1 MGEYAA
7 KWRVFAGVF
16 LQFYGKGR
24 VLLNLPDR
32 TARKFKNMAVE
43 LRMLQMDQTMT
54 KGKIGKWL
62 VKEGDTVTEGQPLLE
77 IETDKVVHE
86 QESPTDGVIA
96 QLLAEEGANVPVNAL
111 LAIIGAPG
119 EEVPRVEADTAVVAP
134 QEPEQEVPVQPAQP
148 KPTPAP
154 TTVAPKASP
163 AARQLAEKLAIDL
176 TQVTASGPGG
186 RILEADVQRYID
198 LRAPVPTEAETT
210 RLKASPLARR
220 LAKEHGVDLSLIAGS
235 GPDGRIVRDDVLQ
248 AASTAPEMP
257 AVETPV
263 LEQATEVI
271 PMDGIRGIIAERMTL
286 SLQTNASVTLHTE
299 VDATAFI
306 ALREMLNDK
315 LQAREVKL
323 TYTDLLVKVV
333 ANALLEH
340 PRLNATLTDDG
351 IHLLSE
357 INIGVAVALEDG
369 LVVPV
374 VRGADRER
382 LSVISEQVKNF
393 AERARSN
400 QLTPGELQGGTFT
413 ITNLGN
419 FGIDAFTPIINPPES
434 AILGVGRI
442 LKKPVVHED
451 EVVVRSML
459 TLSLTFDHRVVD
471 GAPAAQFLQT
481 VSDCI
486 QDPYLLLV

>member
-1 MGEYAA
+1 M
-7 KWRVFAGVF
+7 
-16 LQFYGKGR
+16 
-24 VLLNLPDR
+24 
-32 TARKFKNMAVE
+32 
-43 LRMLQMDQTMT
+43 
-54 KGKIGKWL
+54 
-62 VKEGDTVTEGQPLLE
+62 
-77 IETDKVVHE
+77 
-86 QESPTDGVIA
+86 
-96 QLLAEEGANVPVNAL
+96 
-111 LAIIGAPG
+111 AIIGAPG
-119 EEVPRVEADTAVVAP
+119 EEVARVEADTAVIEAE
-134 QEPEQEVPVQPAQP
+134 EPEQEVPVQPAQP
-148 KPTPAP
+148 KLTSIPSP

-163 AARQLAEKLAIDL
+163 AARQLAENLAIDL
-176 TQVTASGPGG
+176 TEVTASGPGG

-198 LRAPVPTEAETT
+198 LRAPIPTESETT

-248 AASTAPEMP
+248 AASTAPKIP
-257 AVETPV
+257 AVEAPA
-263 LEQATEVI
+263 LQQAGEVI
-271 PMDGIRGIIAERMTL
+271 AMDGIRGIIAERMTL

-299 VDATAFI
+299 VDATAF
-306 ALREMLNDK
+306 AELRGMLNDK
-315 LQAREVKL
+315 LQAREVKI

-333 ANALLEH
+333 ASALLEH
-340 PRLNATLTDDG
+340 PRLNATLTDEG
-351 IHLLSE
+351 IHLLPD

-374 VRGADRER
+374 VRNADKER
-382 LSVISEQVKNF
+382 LSEISEQVKNF

-419 FGIDAFTPIINPPES
+419 FGVDAFTPIINPPES

-451 EVVVRSML
+451 EIVVRSML

>member
-1 MGEYAA
+1 
-7 KWRVFAGVF
+7 
-16 LQFYGKGR
+16 
-24 VLLNLPDR
+24 
-32 TARKFKNMAVE
+32 MAIE

-62 VKEGDTVTEGQPLLE
+62 VKEGDTVTQGQPILE

-96 QLLAEEGANVPVNAL
+96 QLLAEEGTNVPVNAI

-119 EEVPRVEADTAVVAP
+119 EEVARVEVGAS
-134 QEPEQEVPVQPAQP
+134 PEQPTPTQPEQP
-148 KPTPAP
+148 KATPSTTQERQEAP
-154 TTVAPKASP
+154 ASALKASP
-163 AARQLAEKLAIDL
+163 AARQLAEKLAINL
-176 TQVTASGPGG
+176 TEVKASGPGG
-186 RILEADVQRYID
+186 RILESDVQRYID
-198 LRAPVPTEAETT
+198 LRGEAPVAETA

-220 LAKEHGVDLSLIAGS
+220 LAKEHGLDLSSIIGS

-248 AASTAPEMP
+248 AASAVPTPTAPV
-257 AVETPV
+257 VETTAPQ
-263 LEQATEVI
+263 QATEVI
-271 PMDGIRGIIAERMTL
+271 SMSGIREIIAERMTL
-286 SLQTNASVTLHTE
+286 SVQTNASVTLHTE
-299 VDATAFI
+299 VDATNFVE
-306 ALREMLNDK
+306 LRGMLNDK
-315 LQAREVKL
+315 LQAREVSL

-333 ANALLEH
+333 ANALGEH
-340 PRLNATLTDDG
+340 RRLNATLTDDG

-374 VRGADRER
+374 VQNADKER
-382 LSVISEQVKNF
+382 LSEISAQVRGF
-393 AERARSN
+393 AERARHN

-442 LKKPVVHED
+442 LKKPVVHND
-451 EVVVRSML
+451 EIAIRSML
-459 TLSLTFDHRVVD
+459 TLSLTFDHRVID

-481 VSDCI
+481 VAGYI

>member
-1 MGEYAA
+1 
-7 KWRVFAGVF
+7 
-16 LQFYGKGR
+16 
-24 VLLNLPDR
+24 
-32 TARKFKNMAVE
+32 MAVE
-43 LRMLQMDQTMT
+43 LKMLQMDQTMT

-86 QESPTDGVIA
+86 QESPTDGIIA
-96 QLLAEEGANVPVNAL
+96 QILAEEGTNVPVNAI
-111 LAIIGAPG
+111 LAVIGAPG
-119 EEVPRVEADTAVVAP
+119 EEVARIEADTAS
-134 QEPEQEVPVQPAQP
+134 EQPVQAKPEQP
-148 KPTPAP
+148 KPTPSP
-154 TTVAPKASP
+154 TGDAPKASP

-176 TQVTASGPGG
+176 TEVKPSGPGG
-186 RILEADVQRYID
+186 RILESDVQRYID
-198 LRAPVPTEAETT
+198 LREPAPSAETT

-220 LAKEHGVDLSLIAGS
+220 LAKEHGVDLTSIAGS

-248 AASTAPEMP
+248 VASTIPEVP
-257 AVETPV
+257 TVETPAIQQPV
-263 LEQATEVI
+263 EVI
-271 PMDGIRGIIAERMTL
+271 AMDGIRGIIAERMTL

-299 VDATAFI
+299 VDATALVE
-306 ALREMLNDK
+306 LRGMLNEK
-315 LQAREVKL
+315 LQAREVNL

-333 ANALLEH
+333 ANALSEH
-340 PRLNATLTDDG
+340 PRLNATLTDEG
-351 IHLLSE
+351 IHLLPE

-374 VRGADRER
+374 VRSADKER
-382 LSVISEQVKNF
+382 LSEISTQVKDF
-393 AERARSN
+393 AERARDN

-442 LKKPVVHED
+442 LKKPVVHND
-451 EVVVRSML
+451 EIVIRSML

-471 GAPAAQFLQT
+471 GAPAAQFLQR
-481 VSDCI
+481 VSNYI

>member
-1 MGEYAA
+1 
-7 KWRVFAGVF
+7 
-16 LQFYGKGR
+16 
-24 VLLNLPDR
+24 
-32 TARKFKNMAVE
+32 MAVE

-62 VKEGDTVTEGQPLLE
+62 VQEGDTITQGQPLLE

-96 QLLAEEGANVPVNAL
+96 QLLVEEGANVPVNAI

-119 EEVPRVEADTAVVAP
+119 EEVARVEIGTTTEQP
-134 QEPEQEVPVQPAQP
+134 TPTQPEQP
-148 KPTPAP
+148 KATPSA
-154 TTVAPKASP
+154 TADIKASP

-176 TQVTASGPGG
+176 TQVQPSGPGG
-186 RILEADVQRYID
+186 RILESDVQRYID
-198 LRAPVPTEAETT
+198 LRAEAPTETT

-220 LAKEHGVDLSLIAGS
+220 LAKEHGLDLGSIIGS

-248 AASTAPEMP
+248 ASAAAPPPSTVVEP
-257 AVETPV
+257 ATPQ
-263 LEQATEVI
+263 QATEVI
-271 PMDGIRGIIAERMTL
+271 PMTGIREIIAERMTL
-286 SLQTNASVTLHTE
+286 SVQTNASVTLHTE
-299 VDATAFI
+299 VDATAFVE
-306 ALREMLNDK
+306 LRRMLNDK
-315 LQAREVKL
+315 LQAKEISL

-333 ANALLEH
+333 ANALGEH
-340 PRLNATLTDDG
+340 PRLNATLTNEG
-351 IHLLSE
+351 IHLLTE
-357 INIGVAVALEDG
+357 INIGVAVTLEDG

-374 VRGADRER
+374 VRNADKER
-382 LSVISEQVKNF
+382 LSEISALVRGF

-400 QLTPGELQGGTFT
+400 QLTPSELQGGSFT

-434 AILGVGRI
+434 AILGIGRI
-442 LKKPVVHED
+442 VKKPVVHND
-451 EVVVRSML
+451 EIAIRSML
-459 TLSLTFDHRVVD
+459 TLSLTFDHRVID

-481 VSDCI
+481 VAGYI

>member
-1 MGEYAA
+1 
-7 KWRVFAGVF
+7 
-16 LQFYGKGR
+16 
-24 VLLNLPDR
+24 
-32 TARKFKNMAVE
+32 MAVE

-96 QLLAEEGANVPVNAL
+96 HILAEEGTNVPVNAL
-111 LAIIGAPG
+111 LAVIGAPG
-119 EEVPRVEADTAVVAP
+119 EEVPRVEADTAMA
-134 QEPEQEVPVQPAQP
+134 QQAPEQEEPVQPAEP

-176 TQVTASGPGG
+176 TEVTASGPGG
-186 RILEADVQRYID
+186 RILEGDVQRYID
-198 LRAPVPTEAETT
+198 LRGPLPTEAA

-220 LAKEHGVDLSLIAGS
+220 LAKEQGVDLSSIAGS

-248 AASTAPEMP
+248 AASTIPEIP
-257 AVETPV
+257 AIETPA
-263 LEQATEVI
+263 LQQAEEVI
-271 PMDGIRGIIAERMTL
+271 AMDGIRGIIAERMTL
-286 SLQTNASVTLHTE
+286 SVQTNASVTLHTE

-306 ALREMLNDK
+306 ELRGMLNDK
-315 LQAREVKL
+315 LQAKEVNI

-333 ANALLEH
+333 ANALREH
-340 PRLNATLTDDG
+340 PRLNATLTDEG
-351 IHLLSE
+351 IHLLQE

-374 VRGADRER
+374 IRDADKER
-382 LSVISEQVKNF
+382 LSEISGQVKDF
-393 AERARSN
+393 AERARGN
-400 QLTPGELQGGTFT
+400 QLRPGELQGGTFT

-434 AILGVGRI
+434 AILGIGRI

-451 EVVVRSML
+451 EIVVRSML

-481 VSDCI
+481 VSNYI

>member
-1 MGEYAA
+1 
-7 KWRVFAGVF
+7 
-16 LQFYGKGR
+16 
-24 VLLNLPDR
+24 
-32 TARKFKNMAVE
+32 MAIE

-62 VKEGDTVTEGQPLLE
+62 VKEGDTVAQGQPLLE

-96 QLLAEEGANVPVNAL
+96 QLLAEEGANVPVNAI

-119 EEVPRVEADTAVVAP
+119 EEVARVEVGAAV
-134 QEPEQEVPVQPAQP
+134 EQPTPVQPEQP
-148 KPTPAP
+148 KATPSTTKERPGDPAP
-154 TTVAPKASP
+154 TLKASP

-176 TQVTASGPGG
+176 TEVKASGPGG
-186 RILEADVQRYID
+186 RILESDVQRYID
-198 LRAPVPTEAETT
+198 LRGEAPVAETS

-220 LAKEHGVDLSLIAGS
+220 LAKEHGLDLSSIIGS

-248 AASTAPEMP
+248 AASAPPTPTAPV
-257 AVETPV
+257 VETATPQ
-263 LEQATEVI
+263 QATEVI
-271 PMDGIRGIIAERMTL
+271 SMSGIREIIAERMTL
-286 SLQTNASVTLHTE
+286 SVQTNASVTLHTE
-299 VDATAFI
+299 VDATGFVE
-306 ALREMLNDK
+306 LRQMLNDK
-315 LQAREVKL
+315 LQAREVSL

-333 ANALLEH
+333 ANALGEH

-374 VRGADRER
+374 VRNADKGR
-382 LSVISEQVKNF
+382 LSEISTQVRDF

-442 LKKPVVHED
+442 LKKPVVHDD
-451 EVVVRSML
+451 EIAIRSML
-459 TLSLTFDHRVVD
+459 TLSLTFDHRVID

-481 VSDCI
+481 VAGYI

>member
-1 MGEYAA
+1 
-7 KWRVFAGVF
+7 
-16 LQFYGKGR
+16 
-24 VLLNLPDR
+24 
-32 TARKFKNMAVE
+32 MAVE
-43 LRMLQMDQTMT
+43 LKMLQMDQTMT

-86 QESPTDGVIA
+86 QESPTDGIIA
-96 QLLAEEGANVPVNAL
+96 RILAEEGTNVPVNAL
-111 LAIIGAPG
+111 LAVIGAPG
-119 EEVPRVEADTAVVAP
+119 EEVARLETDTA
-134 QEPEQEVPVQPAQP
+134 PEQQMQAKTEQQ
-148 KPTPAP
+148 KPTPSP
-154 TTVAPKASP
+154 IGDAPKASP
-163 AARQLAEKLAIDL
+163 AARQLAEKLAINL
-176 TQVTASGPGG
+176 TEVKPSGPGG
-186 RILEADVQRYID
+186 RILESDVQRYID
-198 LRAPVPTEAETT
+198 LRGPAPSTETK

-220 LAKEHGVDLSLIAGS
+220 LAKEHGVDLTSIVGS

-248 AASTAPEMP
+248 VASAVPEVP
-257 AVETPV
+257 VVETPV
-263 LEQATEVI
+263 LQHPAEVI
-271 PMDGIRGIIAERMTL
+271 AMEGIRGIIAERMTL
-286 SLQTNASVTLHTE
+286 STQTNASVTLHTE
-299 VDATAFI
+299 VDATGLVE
-306 ALREMLNDK
+306 LRGMLNEK
-315 LQAREVKL
+315 LQTREVSI

-333 ANALLEH
+333 ANALREH
-340 PRLNATLTDDG
+340 PRLNATLTDEG
-351 IHLLSE
+351 IHLLPK

-374 VRGADRER
+374 VRNADKER
-382 LSVISEQVKNF
+382 LSEISTQVKDF
-393 AERARSN
+393 AERARRN

-442 LKKPVVHED
+442 LKKPIVHND
-451 EVVVRSML
+451 EIAIRSLL

-481 VSDCI
+481 VSGYI

>member
-1 MGEYAA
+1 
-7 KWRVFAGVF
+7 
-16 LQFYGKGR
+16 
-24 VLLNLPDR
+24 
-32 TARKFKNMAVE
+32 MAVE

-62 VKEGDTVTEGQPLLE
+62 VQEGDTITQGQPLLE

-96 QLLAEEGANVPVNAL
+96 QLLVEEGANVPVNAI

-119 EEVPRVEADTAVVAP
+119 EEVARVEIGTTTEQP
-134 QEPEQEVPVQPAQP
+134 TPTQPEQP
-148 KPTPAP
+148 KTTPSA
-154 TTVAPKASP
+154 TADIKASP

-176 TQVTASGPGG
+176 TQVQPSGPGG
-186 RILEADVQRYID
+186 RILESDVQRYID
-198 LRAPVPTEAETT
+198 LRAEAPTETT

-220 LAKEHGVDLSLIAGS
+220 LAKEHGLDLGSIIGS

-248 AASTAPEMP
+248 ASAAAPPPSTVVEP
-257 AVETPV
+257 ATPQ
-263 LEQATEVI
+263 QATEVI
-271 PMDGIRGIIAERMTL
+271 PMTGIREIIAERMTL
-286 SLQTNASVTLHTE
+286 SVQTNASVTLHTE
-299 VDATAFI
+299 VDATAFVE
-306 ALREMLNDK
+306 LRRMLNDK
-315 LQAREVKL
+315 LQAKEISL

-333 ANALLEH
+333 ANALGEH
-340 PRLNATLTDDG
+340 PRLNATLTNEG
-351 IHLLSE
+351 IHLLTE

-374 VRGADRER
+374 VRNADKDR
-382 LSVISEQVKNF
+382 LSEISAVVRGF

-400 QLTPGELQGGTFT
+400 QLTPSELQGGSFT

-442 LKKPVVHED
+442 VKKPVVHND
-451 EVVVRSML
+451 EIAIRSML
-459 TLSLTFDHRVVD
+459 TLSLTFDHRVID

-481 VSDCI
+481 VAGYI

>member
-1 MGEYAA
+1 
-7 KWRVFAGVF
+7 
-16 LQFYGKGR
+16 
-24 VLLNLPDR
+24 
-32 TARKFKNMAVE
+32 MAVE
-43 LRMLQMDQTMT
+43 LKMLQMDQTMT

-96 QLLAEEGANVPVNAL
+96 QILAEEGTNVPVNAL

-119 EEVPRVEADTAVVAP
+119 EEVERVEADTKT
-134 QEPEQEVPVQPAQP
+134 EQQKPVEPAQP
-148 KPTPAP
+148 KATPSV
-154 TTVAPKASP
+154 TTTIEPKASP

-176 TQVTASGPGG
+176 TEVTASGPGG
-186 RILEADVQRYID
+186 RILEGDVQRYID
-198 LRAPVPTEAETT
+198 LRVPVPTEAA

-220 LAKEHGVDLSLIAGS
+220 LAKEHGVNLSSIAGS
-235 GPDGRIVRDDVLQ
+235 GPDGRVVRDDVLQ
-248 AASTAPEMP
+248 AASAAPEIS
-257 AVETPV
+257 AVETPA
-263 LEQATEVI
+263 LQQPAEVI
-271 PMDGIRGIIAERMTL
+271 AMEGIRGIIAERMTL
-286 SLQTNASVTLHTE
+286 SVQTNASVTLHTE
-299 VDATAFI
+299 VDATAFVE
-306 ALREMLNDK
+306 LRGMLNDK
-315 LQAREVKL
+315 LQAKEVSI

-333 ANALLEH
+333 ANALGEH
-340 PRLNATLTDDG
+340 PRLNATLTDEG

-374 VRGADRER
+374 VRDADKER
-382 LSVISEQVKNF
+382 LSEISTQVKSF
-393 AERARSN
+393 AERARGN

-442 LKKPVVHED
+442 LKKPIVHND
-451 EVVVRSML
+451 EIVIRSML

-481 VSDCI
+481 VSGYI

>member
-1 MGEYAA
+1 
-7 KWRVFAGVF
+7 
-16 LQFYGKGR
+16 
-24 VLLNLPDR
+24 
-32 TARKFKNMAVE
+32 MAVE

-62 VKEGDTVTEGQPLLE
+62 VNEGDTITQGQPLLE

-86 QESPTDGVIA
+86 QESPVDGVIA
-96 QLLAEEGANVPVNAL
+96 QLFAEEGTDVPVNAL

-119 EEVPRVEADTAVVAP
+119 EEVARVEVDTMPEEVEADTTPDP
-134 QEPEQEVPVQPAQP
+134 QASVQPAQP
-148 KPTPAP
+148 QATPSS

-176 TQVTASGPGG
+176 TEIKASGPGG
-186 RILEADVQRYID
+186 RILESDVQRYID
-198 LRAPVPTEAETT
+198 LRGPMPTETT

-220 LAKEHGVDLSLIAGS
+220 LAKEHGIDLSSLAGS

-248 AASTAPEMP
+248 ATATLAETPV
-257 AVETPV
+257 VETPA
-263 LEQATEVI
+263 LQQATEVI
-271 PMDGIRGIIAERMTL
+271 PMGGIREIIAERMTM

-299 VDATAFI
+299 VDATGFVE
-306 ALREMLNDK
+306 LRGMLNDK
-315 LQAREVKL
+315 LQAKAVNL

-333 ANALLEH
+333 ANALREH
-340 PRLNATLTDDG
+340 PRLNATLTDEG
-351 IHLLSE
+351 IHLLPE

-374 VRGADRER
+374 IQNADSER
-382 LSVISEQVKNF
+382 LSGISEQVRDF

-400 QLTPGELQGGTFT
+400 QLTPSELQGGTFT

-419 FGIDAFTPIINPPES
+419 FGIDAFTPIINPPEC

-451 EVVVRSML
+451 EIVARSML

-481 VSDCI
+481 ISDYI

>member
-1 MGEYAA
+1 
-7 KWRVFAGVF
+7 
-16 LQFYGKGR
+16 
-24 VLLNLPDR
+24 
-32 TARKFKNMAVE
+32 MAVE

-86 QESPTDGVIA
+86 QESPTEGVIA
-96 QLLAEEGANVPVNAL
+96 QILAEEGTNVPVNAL
-111 LAIIGAPG
+111 LAVIGAPG
-119 EEVPRVEADTAVVAP
+119 EEVERVEADTEVA
-134 QEPEQEVPVQPAQP
+134 QQKIVEPPQP
-148 KPTPAP
+148 KATASVA
-154 TTVAPKASP
+154 TAIAPKASP
-163 AARQLAEKLAIDL
+163 AAHQLAEKLAIDL
-176 TQVTASGPGG
+176 TEVTASGPGG
-186 RILEADVQRYID
+186 RILEGDVQRYID
-198 LRAPVPTEAETT
+198 LRGPAPTETA

-235 GPDGRIVRDDVLQ
+235 GPDGRVVRDDVLQ
-248 AASTAPEMP
+248 VSASTAPEIP
-257 AVETPV
+257 TVETPA
-263 LEQATEVI
+263 LQQPAEVI
-271 PMDGIRGIIAERMTL
+271 AMDGIRGIIAERMTL

-299 VDATAFI
+299 VDATAFVE
-306 ALREMLNDK
+306 LRGMLNDK
-315 LQAREVKL
+315 LQAREVSI
-323 TYTDLLVKVV
+323 TYTDLLIKVV
-333 ANALLEH
+333 ANALREH
-340 PRLNATLTDDG
+340 PRLNATLTDEG
-351 IHLLSE
+351 IHLLPE

-374 VRGADRER
+374 VRDADKAR
-382 LSVISEQVKNF
+382 LSEISVQVKDF

-451 EVVVRSML
+451 EIVARSML

-481 VSDCI
+481 VSGYI

>member
-1 MGEYAA
+1 
-7 KWRVFAGVF
+7 
-16 LQFYGKGR
+16 
-24 VLLNLPDR
+24 
-32 TARKFKNMAVE
+32 MAVE
-43 LRMLQMDQTMT
+43 LKMLQMDQTMT

-96 QLLAEEGANVPVNAL
+96 QILAEEGTNVPVNAL
-111 LAIIGAPG
+111 LAVIGAPG
-119 EEVPRVEADTAVVAP
+119 EEVPRVEADTAVAQ
-134 QEPEQEVPVQPAQP
+134 QEPEPEEPAQPVQP
-148 KPTPAP
+148 KPTSSP
-154 TTVAPKASP
+154 TPVAPKASP

-176 TQVTASGPGG
+176 TEVTASGPGG
-186 RILEADVQRYID
+186 RILEGDVQRYID
-198 LRAPVPTEAETT
+198 LRGPMPTEAA

-220 LAKEHGVDLSLIAGS
+220 LAKEHGVDLGSIAGS

-248 AASTAPEMP
+248 AASTAPEIS
-257 AVETPV
+257 AVEAPA
-263 LEQATEVI
+263 LQQAAEVI
-271 PMDGIRGIIAERMTL
+271 AMDGIRGIIAERMTL

-299 VDATAFI
+299 VDATAFVE
-306 ALREMLNDK
+306 LRGMLNDK
-315 LQAREVKL
+315 LQTREVSI

-333 ANALLEH
+333 ANALREH
-340 PRLNATLTDDG
+340 PRLNATLTDEG
-351 IHLLSE
+351 IHLLPE

-374 VRGADRER
+374 VRNADRER
-382 LSVISEQVKNF
+382 LSDISTQVKDF
-393 AERARSN
+393 AERARSS

-413 ITNLGN
+413 ITTLGN

-442 LKKPVVHED
+442 LKKPVAHED
-451 EVVVRSML
+451 EIVVRSML

-481 VSDCI
+481 VSGYI

>member
-1 MGEYAA
+1 
-7 KWRVFAGVF
+7 
-16 LQFYGKGR
+16 
-24 VLLNLPDR
+24 
-32 TARKFKNMAVE
+32 MAVE

-86 QESPTDGVIA
+86 QESPTEGVIA
-96 QLLAEEGANVPVNAL
+96 QILAEEGTNVPVNAL
-111 LAIIGAPG
+111 LAVIGAPG
-119 EEVPRVEADTAVVAP
+119 EEVPRVEADTAVAQ
-134 QEPEQEVPVQPAQP
+134 QEPEQEKQVQPTQP
-148 KPTPAP
+148 KATPSP

-176 TQVTASGPGG
+176 TEVTASGPGG
-186 RILEADVQRYID
+186 RILEGDVQRYID
-198 LRAPVPTEAETT
+198 LRGPVLTETA

-220 LAKEHGVDLSLIAGS
+220 LAKEHGVDLSSIAGS
-235 GPDGRIVRDDVLQ
+235 GPDGRIVRDDVLH
-248 AASTAPEMP
+248 AATTAPEIP
-257 AVETPV
+257 ALQQP
-263 LEQATEVI
+263 AEVI
-271 PMDGIRGIIAERMTL
+271 AMDGIRGIIAERMTL

-299 VDATAFI
+299 VDATDFVE
-306 ALREMLNDK
+306 LRGMLNDK
-315 LQAREVKL
+315 LQAREVSL

-333 ANALLEH
+333 ANALREH
-340 PRLNATLTDDG
+340 PRLNATLTDEG
-351 IHLLSE
+351 IHVLPE

-374 VRGADRER
+374 VRDADKER
-382 LSVISEQVKNF
+382 LSEISTQVKDF
-393 AERARSN
+393 AERARGN

-451 EVVVRSML
+451 EIVVRSML

-481 VSDCI
+481 VSGYI

>member
-1 MGEYAA
+1 
-7 KWRVFAGVF
+7 
-16 LQFYGKGR
+16 
-24 VLLNLPDR
+24 
-32 TARKFKNMAVE
+32 MAVE
-43 LRMLQMDQTMT
+43 LKMLQMDQTMT

-96 QLLAEEGANVPVNAL
+96 QILAEEGTNVPVNAL

-119 EEVPRVEADTAVVAP
+119 EEVERVEADTKT
-134 QEPEQEVPVQPAQP
+134 EQQKPVEPAQP
-148 KPTPAP
+148 KATPSV
-154 TTVAPKASP
+154 TTTIEPKASP

-176 TQVTASGPGG
+176 TEVTASGPGG
-186 RILEADVQRYID
+186 RILEGDVQRYID
-198 LRAPVPTEAETT
+198 LRVPVPTEAA

-220 LAKEHGVDLSLIAGS
+220 LAKEHGVNLSSIAGS
-235 GPDGRIVRDDVLQ
+235 GPDGRVVRDDVLQ
-248 AASTAPEMP
+248 AASAAPEIS
-257 AVETPV
+257 AVETPA
-263 LEQATEVI
+263 LQQPAEVI
-271 PMDGIRGIIAERMTL
+271 AMEGIRGIIAERMTL
-286 SLQTNASVTLHTE
+286 SVQTNASVTLHTE
-299 VDATAFI
+299 VDATAFVE
-306 ALREMLNDK
+306 LRGMLNDK
-315 LQAREVKL
+315 LQAKEVSI

-333 ANALLEH
+333 ANALGEH
-340 PRLNATLTDDG
+340 PRLNATLTDEG

-374 VRGADRER
+374 VRDADKER
-382 LSVISEQVKNF
+382 LSEISTQVKSF
-393 AERARSN
+393 AERARGN

-442 LKKPVVHED
+442 LKKPVVHND
-451 EVVVRSML
+451 EIVIRSML

-481 VSDCI
+481 VSGYI

>member
-1 MGEYAA
+1 
-7 KWRVFAGVF
+7 
-16 LQFYGKGR
+16 
-24 VLLNLPDR
+24 
-32 TARKFKNMAVE
+32 MAIE
-43 LRMLQMDQTMT
+43 LRMIQMDQTMT

-62 VKEGDTVTEGQPLLE
+62 VKEGDTVNQGQPLLE

-86 QESPTDGVIA
+86 QESPADGVIV
-96 QLLAEEGANVPVNAL
+96 QLLAEEGANVPVNAI

-119 EEVPRVEADTAVVAP
+119 EEVARVEVGAAA
-134 QEPEQEVPVQPAQP
+134 EQPASVQSEQP
-148 KPTPAP
+148 KVSAS
-154 TTVAPKASP
+154 TTHEIKASP
-163 AARQLAEKLAIDL
+163 AARQLAEKLAIDM
-176 TQVTASGPGG
+176 TAVKASGPGG
-186 RILEADVQRYID
+186 RILESDVQRYID
-198 LRAPVPTEAETT
+198 LRGQISADDAS

-220 LAKEHGVDLSLIAGS
+220 LAKEHGLDLRSIVGS

-248 AASTAPEMP
+248 ADSTASSLSAPV
-257 AVETPV
+257 VETAAPQ
-263 LEQATEVI
+263 QATEIISMSGV
-271 PMDGIRGIIAERMTL
+271 REIIAERMTL
-286 SLQTNASVTLHTE
+286 SVQTNASVTLHTE
-299 VDATAFI
+299 IDATNFVE
-306 ALREMLNDK
+306 LRGMLNDK
-315 LQAREVKL
+315 LQTREVNL

-333 ANALLEH
+333 ANALREH
-340 PRLNATLTDDG
+340 PRLNATLTDDR

-357 INIGVAVALEDG
+357 INIGVAVAIEEG

-374 VRGADRER
+374 VRNADTARLSEISAQVSGYADR
-382 LSVISEQVKNF
+382 
-393 AERARSN
+393 ARRN

-451 EVVVRSML
+451 EIVIRNML

-471 GAPAAQFLQT
+471 GAPAAQFLHT
-481 VSDCI
+481 IAGYI

>member
-1 MGEYAA
+1 
-7 KWRVFAGVF
+7 
-16 LQFYGKGR
+16 
-24 VLLNLPDR
+24 
-32 TARKFKNMAVE
+32 MAVE

-62 VKEGDTVTEGQPLLE
+62 VQEGDTITQGQPLLE

-96 QLLAEEGANVPVNAL
+96 QLLVEEGANVPVNAI

-119 EEVPRVEADTAVVAP
+119 EEVARVEIGTTTEQP
-134 QEPEQEVPVQPAQP
+134 TPTQPEQP
-148 KPTPAP
+148 KTTPSA
-154 TTVAPKASP
+154 TADIKASP

-176 TQVTASGPGG
+176 TQVQPSGPGG
-186 RILEADVQRYID
+186 RILESDVQRYID
-198 LRAPVPTEAETT
+198 LRAEAPTETT

-220 LAKEHGVDLSLIAGS
+220 LAKEHGLDLGSIIGS

-248 AASTAPEMP
+248 ASAAAPPPSTVVEP
-257 AVETPV
+257 ATPQ
-263 LEQATEVI
+263 QATEVI
-271 PMDGIRGIIAERMTL
+271 PMTGIREIIAERMTL
-286 SLQTNASVTLHTE
+286 SVQTNASVTLHTE
-299 VDATAFI
+299 VDATAFVE
-306 ALREMLNDK
+306 LRRMLNDK
-315 LQAREVKL
+315 LQAKEISL

-333 ANALLEH
+333 ANALGEH

-351 IHLLSE
+351 IQLLTE

-374 VRGADRER
+374 VRNADKER
-382 LSVISEQVKNF
+382 LSEISALVRGF

-400 QLTPGELQGGTFT
+400 QLTPSELQGGSFT

-442 LKKPVVHED
+442 VKKPVVHND
-451 EVVVRSML
+451 EIAIRSML
-459 TLSLTFDHRVVD
+459 TLSLTFDHRVID

-481 VSDCI
+481 VAGYI

>member
-1 MGEYAA
+1 
-7 KWRVFAGVF
+7 
-16 LQFYGKGR
+16 
-24 VLLNLPDR
+24 
-32 TARKFKNMAVE
+32 MAVE

-62 VKEGDTVTEGQPLLE
+62 VQEGDTVSEGQPLLE

-96 QLLAEEGANVPVNAL
+96 QILAEEGSNVPVNAL
-111 LAIIGAPG
+111 LAVIGAPG
-119 EEVPRVEADTAVVAP
+119 EEVPRVEADTAVEP
-134 QEPEQEVPVQPAQP
+134 QEPEQEEPVQPTQP
-148 KPTPAP
+148 KATPSP
-154 TTVAPKASP
+154 TTVVPKASP

-176 TQVTASGPGG
+176 TEVTASGPGG
-186 RILEADVQRYID
+186 RILEGDVQRYID
-198 LRAPVPTEAETT
+198 LRGPLPTEAA

-220 LAKEHGVDLSLIAGS
+220 LAKEHGVDLSSIAGS

-248 AASTAPEMP
+248 AASTAPEIP
-257 AVETPV
+257 VAETPA
-263 LEQATEVI
+263 LQQAGEVI
-271 PMDGIRGIIAERMTL
+271 AMEGIRGIIAERMSL
-286 SLQTNASVTLHTE
+286 SVQTNASVTLHTE
-299 VDATAFI
+299 VDATAFVE
-306 ALREMLNDK
+306 LRGMLNDK
-315 LQAREVKL
+315 LQAREVNI

-333 ANALLEH
+333 ANALREH
-340 PRLNATLTDDG
+340 PRLNATLTDEG

-374 VRGADRER
+374 VRNADKER
-382 LSVISEQVKNF
+382 LSDISAQVKDF
-393 AERARSN
+393 AERARGN

-451 EVVVRSML
+451 EIVIRSML

-481 VSDCI
+481 VSGYI

>member
-1 MGEYAA
+1 
-7 KWRVFAGVF
+7 
-16 LQFYGKGR
+16 
-24 VLLNLPDR
+24 
-32 TARKFKNMAVE
+32 MAIE

-62 VKEGDTVTEGQPLLE
+62 VKEGDTVMQGQPLLE

-96 QLLAEEGANVPVNAL
+96 QLFAEEGANVPVNAL
-111 LAIIGAPG
+111 LAVIGAPG
-119 EEVPRVEADTAVVAP
+119 EEVARVEVDTMPEEVEAETTPEP
-134 QEPEQEVPVQPAQP
+134 QVSVQPAPP
-148 KPTPAP
+148 KATPS
-154 TTVAPKASP
+154 TTAVAPKASP

-198 LRAPVPTEAETT
+198 LRGPVPTETT

-220 LAKEHGVDLSLIAGS
+220 LAKEHGVDLSSIVGS
-235 GPDGRIVRDDVLQ
+235 GPDGRVVRDDVLQ
-248 AASTAPEMP
+248 ASATAAEAPV
-257 AVETPV
+257 VETPV
-263 LEQATEVI
+263 LQQATDVI
-271 PMDGIRGIIAERMTL
+271 PMGGIREIIAERMTL

-299 VDATAFI
+299 VDATAFVE
-306 ALREMLNDK
+306 LRGMLNDK
-315 LQAREVKL
+315 LQAREVSL

-333 ANALLEH
+333 ANALREH
-340 PRLNATLTDDG
+340 PRLNATLTDEG
-351 IHLLSE
+351 IHLLPE

-374 VRGADRER
+374 IRNADKARLSEISGQVRG
-382 LSVISEQVKNF
+382 F

-451 EVVVRSML
+451 EIVVRSML
-459 TLSLTFDHRVVD
+459 TLSLTFDHRIVD

-481 VSDCI
+481 VSSYI

>member
-1 MGEYAA
+1 
-7 KWRVFAGVF
+7 
-16 LQFYGKGR
+16 
-24 VLLNLPDR
+24 
-32 TARKFKNMAVE
+32 MAVE
-43 LRMLQMDQTMT
+43 LKMLQMDQTMT

-86 QESPTDGVIA
+86 QESPTDGIIA
-96 QLLAEEGANVPVNAL
+96 QILAEEGTNVPVNAI
-111 LAIIGAPG
+111 LAVIGAPG
-119 EEVPRVEADTAVVAP
+119 EEVARIEADTA
-134 QEPEQEVPVQPAQP
+134 PEQPVQAKPEQP
-148 KPTPAP
+148 KPTPSP
-154 TTVAPKASP
+154 TGDVPKASP

-176 TQVTASGPGG
+176 TEVKPSGPGG
-186 RILEADVQRYID
+186 RILESDVQRYID
-198 LRAPVPTEAETT
+198 LREPAPSAETT

-220 LAKEHGVDLSLIAGS
+220 LAKEHGVDLTSIAGS

-248 AASTAPEMP
+248 VASTIPEVP
-257 AVETPV
+257 TVETPAIQQPV
-263 LEQATEVI
+263 EVI
-271 PMDGIRGIIAERMTL
+271 AMDGIRGIIAERMTL

-299 VDATAFI
+299 VDATAFVE
-306 ALREMLNDK
+306 LRGMLNEK
-315 LQAREVKL
+315 LQAREVSL

-333 ANALLEH
+333 ANALSEH
-340 PRLNATLTDDG
+340 PRLNATLTDEG
-351 IHLLSE
+351 IHLLRE

-374 VRGADRER
+374 IQNADKER
-382 LSVISEQVKNF
+382 LSEISGQVKDF

-442 LKKPVVHED
+442 LKKPVVHND
-451 EVVVRSML
+451 EIVIRSML
-459 TLSLTFDHRVVD
+459 ALSLTFDHRVVD

-481 VSDCI
+481 VSNYI

>member
-1 MGEYAA
+1 
-7 KWRVFAGVF
+7 
-16 LQFYGKGR
+16 
-24 VLLNLPDR
+24 
-32 TARKFKNMAVE
+32 MAVE
-43 LRMLQMDQTMT
+43 LKMLQMDQTMT

-96 QLLAEEGANVPVNAL
+96 QILAEEGTNVPVNAL

-119 EEVPRVEADTAVVAP
+119 EEVERVEADTKT
-134 QEPEQEVPVQPAQP
+134 EQQKPVEPAQP
-148 KPTPAP
+148 KATPSV
-154 TTVAPKASP
+154 TTTIEPKASP

-176 TQVTASGPGG
+176 TEVTASGPGG
-186 RILEADVQRYID
+186 RILEGDVQRYID
-198 LRAPVPTEAETT
+198 LRVPVPTEAA

-220 LAKEHGVDLSLIAGS
+220 LAKEHGVNLSSIAGS
-235 GPDGRIVRDDVLQ
+235 GPDGRVVRDDVLQ
-248 AASTAPEMP
+248 AASTAPEIS
-257 AVETPV
+257 AVETPA
-263 LEQATEVI
+263 LQQPAEVI
-271 PMDGIRGIIAERMTL
+271 AMDGIRGIIAERMTL
-286 SLQTNASVTLHTE
+286 SVQTNASVTLHTE
-299 VDATAFI
+299 VDATAFVE
-306 ALREMLNDK
+306 LRGMLNDK
-315 LQAREVKL
+315 LQAREVSI

-333 ANALLEH
+333 ANALGEH
-340 PRLNATLTDDG
+340 PRLNATLTDEG

-374 VRGADRER
+374 VRDADKER
-382 LSVISEQVKNF
+382 LSEISTQVKSF
-393 AERARSN
+393 AERARGN

-442 LKKPVVHED
+442 LKKPVVHDD
-451 EVVVRSML
+451 EIVIRSML

-481 VSDCI
+481 VSGYI